1 MPVFGTKLGLYAEQ
15 SQGDQIRMGGILIS
29 IGEKMYR
36 GIMGVISEIFLFYVE
51 KAS

>member
-15 SQGDQIRMGGILIS
+15 SQGDQIRTGGILIS
-29 IGEKMYR
+29 FGEKMYR

-51 KAS
+51 RDS